1 MAEPEHAPR
10 RVSQRQPADRLLA
23 HSLSA
28 FHTIALMVLLLAYEH
43 RSNGLGSAL
52 GSLGTAAGVALYL
65 VLWATTSW
73 TTAGALRFFPLA
85 EAKAQ
90 SWVAFLRLAVIEGS
104 VNGVAFLWALVLV
117 VTFKTFLTNPHAIL
131 LGAALLSL
139 IATLFFT
146 SIVAGLVG
154 AVIGLVFG
162 LVDRCLLSVGLTVA
176 RKLAAVGRTDPGG
189 K

>member
-28 FHTIALMVLLLAYEH
+28 FHTIALMVLLLAYTH

-52 GSLGTAAGVALYL
+52 GSLGTAAGVAIYL
-65 VLWATTSW
+65 ALWATTSW
-73 TTAGALRFFPLA
+73 TTAGALRFFPIA
-85 EAKAQ
+85 EAENR
-90 SWVAFLRLAVIEGS
+90 SWFAFLRLAVIEGS

-117 VTFKTFLTNPHAIL
+117 VAIKTLAASPEAIN
-131 LGAALLSL
+131 LGDLAPFVFAVCV
-139 IATLFFT
+139 A

-162 LVDRCLLSVGLTVA
+162 LVDRCLLSVGLAVA
-176 RKLAAVGRTDPGG
+176 RKLAAVAED
-189 K
+189 